1 MKLRWLKRVPV
12 GTEMMM
18 AVAIVIVLG
27 VLAYYGRLVWLFIVP
42 D

>member
-1 MKLRWLKRVPV
+1 MKLQWLKRAPV
-12 GTEMMM
+12 GTQMMM

-27 VLAYYGRLVWLFIVP
+27 VPAYFGRLVWLFIVP

>member
-1 MKLRWLKRVPV
+1 MKLQRLKRAPV

-27 VLAYYGRLVWLFIVP
+27 ALAYYGRLVWLFIAP

>member
-1 MKLRWLKRVPV
+1 VKLQRIKRASV

-18 AVAIVIVLG
+18 AVAIVVVLG
-27 VLAYYGRLVWLFIVP
+27 VLTHYGRLVRLSFAP

>member
-1 MKLRWLKRVPV
+1 MKLQWLKRAPV
-12 GTEMMM
+12 GPQIMM

-42 D
+42 N

>member
-1 MKLRWLKRVPV
+1 MKLQRLNRAPV

-18 AVAIVIVLG
+18 AVAIVM